1 MGVSN
6 QEVTLRNSSHGG
18 TTTGI
23 SPTRE
28 SDTSAITF
36 TCPQKLYPP
45 LSRDSQG
52 LMPDQDQVPPLE
64 AVVLATNPQM
74 VTALLIGEH
83 LEPTAIRLELV
94 LPPSNSEEDSVEAR
108 QNKFIMSILKKRLI
122 KTPKKP
128 PKKKKKKKKKK

>member
-1 MGVSN
+1 MG
-6 QEVTLRNSSHGG
+6 HGG

-45 LSRDSQG
+45 PSRDSQG

-64 AVVLATNPQM
+64 ASFGDKPADGDRAAYRRAPGTNGDKAGAAGPGS
-74 VTALLIGEH
+74 AP
-83 LEPTAIRLELV
+83 LEFRGGFG
-94 LPPSNSEEDSVEAR
+94 R
-108 QNKFIMSILKKRLI
+108 G
-122 KTPKKP
+122 KTE
-128 PKKKKKKKKKK
+128 